1 MANTR
6 IVGPA
11 RIRCRPGCGVRMLSA
26 KARGVLA
33 LAGVLTLLN
42 LASAGPAR
50 AQAHKVPGLDK
61 ITSPSSGPGQQ
72 EFNGKVQS
80 LDLQNAVL
88 NVQSLR
94 ENNIEIFPIKKGV
107 RVTGA
112 DGGRLSLDSLE
123 PGANILVYYEQ
134 KGDRRSVKGITV
146 LTAAPAEP
154 KNGEQKKD
162 AKSGPPA

>member
-1 MANTR
+1 MANT
-6 IVGPA
+6 ILAPV
-11 RIRCRPGCGVRMLSA
+11 RIRCWPDCGVRMVRA
-26 KARGVLA
+26 KARGGLA
-33 LAGVLTLLN
+33 LAGILTVLN
-42 LASAGPAR
+42 LASAGRAR

-61 ITSPSSGPGQQ
+61 ITSPSGPGQQ

-80 LDLQNAVL
+80 LDLHNAVL

-123 PGANILVYYEQ
+123 PGTNVLVYYEQ